1 MAGST
6 KKIIVRE
13 FGMRMKE
20 EASLAE
26 DGAVVDGDVK

>member
-6 KKIIVRE
+6 KKITVRV
-13 FGMRMKE
+13 FGTRLKKE
-20 EASLAE
+20 TSLAK